1 MKICVLGLNHK
12 TAPIEIRER
21 LSFPDS
27 ELPSALSSLL
37 TYPGI
42 MGCVIL
48 STCNRTEIYAA
59 VENDF
64 AGEQSIR
71 AFLSESHEI
80 DMNSLQG
87 HFYSFAGEDAVR
99 HLFRVVSS
107 LDSMIVGETQIFGQV
122 KSAYFKAL
130 ETKTAGKL
138 LNIIFH
144 EAIKVGKKVRTNTEI
159 GKGAVSVSSAA
170 FELGRK
176 IFSSFE
182 KKKVL
187 IIGAGKIGEM
197 MVKNLYSKGITT
209 VIVANRTLSR
219 AQELAGLFGGHAIG
233 FENIFDV
240 MEHAD
245 IIISSTSAPHY
256 VIKKDHVQ
264 RIMEK
269 GRLNPLLLLDLGV
282 PRNIDPEVVFNDR
295 VYLYNID
302 DLARVRDENMKE
314 RLAET
319 LKAEQIIQKCLDAA
333 RNKINLNFLTRA
345 ADIPSGGTPGR
356 SSAVIHVCEKELV

>member
-1 MKICVLGLNHK
+1 MKIRVLGLNHK
-12 TAPIEIRER
+12 TAPIEIREK
-21 LSFPDS
+21 LSFPES
-27 ELPSALSSLL
+27 ELSSALSSLL
-37 TYPGI
+37 AYPGI

-59 VENDF
+59 AENDF
-64 AGEQSIR
+64 SGEQSIR
-71 AFLSESHEI
+71 SFLSEFHEI
-80 DMNSLQG
+80 DINSLQG

-144 EAIKVGKKVRTNTEI
+144 EAIKVGKKVRTHTEI

-176 IFSSFE
+176 IFSNFE
-182 KKKVL
+182 QKKVL

-219 AQELAGLFGGHAIG
+219 AQELAGLFGGRAIG
-233 FENIFDV
+233 FENIFEA
-240 MEHAD
+240 MNNTD

-256 VIKKDHVQ
+256 VIKKNHVQ
-264 RIMEK
+264 RIMEN

-282 PRNIDPEVVFNDR
+282 PRNIDPEVALIDR
-295 VYLYNID
+295 VHVYNID
-302 DLARVRDENMKE
+302 DLDRVRDENMKE

-319 LKAEQIIQKCLDAA
+319 LKAEQIIQKCLDSA
-333 RNKINLNFLTRA
+333 RNKINLNFSTRA
-345 ADIPSGGTPGR
+345 AAISSRGASGEMSTG
-356 SSAVIHVCEKELV
+356 IHVCERELV